1 MKRPE
6 NILNP
11 KDYDK
16 PQSFERDWE
25 AEIYY
30 SYIEAQ
36 KYIDYLESEVKKLR
50 IGAVEGRSEQFICP
64 ECKSQNVYEFTFT
77 GGIGCNSC
85 GHQWAR

>member
-6 NILNP
+6 NIIDP

-16 PQSFERDWE
+16 PQSFESDWD

-36 KYIDYLESEVKKLR
+36 KYIDYLESEVKKFRL
-50 IGAVEGRSEQFICP
+50 GAVVGRSEQLKAFA
-64 ECKSQNVYEFTFT
+64 EMVSKDDLAYLKDAETLLKEFE
-77 GGIGCNSC
+77 SL
-85 GHQWAR
+85 

>member
-6 NILNP
+6 NIIDP

-16 PQSFERDWE
+16 PQSFERDWD

-36 KYIDYLESEVKKLR
+36 KYIDYLESEVKKFRL
-50 IGAVEGRSEQFICP
+50 GGVVGRSEQLNAFGKWLIEEKYCLDNHMDDLV
-64 ECKSQNVYEFTFT
+64 EEFL
-77 GGIGCNSC
+77 SL
-85 GHQWAR
+85 